1 MSEQS
6 RSAFDA
12 GQCQKV
18 YVIGLGNGLVSR
30 TQCPQEGVRAVGDER
45 LCTECARYARR
56 RREAGL

>member
-12 GQCQKV
+12 GQCQKMFD
-18 YVIGLGNGLVSR
+18 LGSEHLIR
-30 TQCPQEGVRAVGDER
+30 LIRCPEEGVATVGGEW

-56 RREAGL
+56 RLREQR